1 MYNLEGGVIWTQELK
16 NAFKTGTTYCSVIHN
31 QQEYN
36 ESNFLKEAELKDVKY
51 VPNAGFIGQAVSKML
66 TIKMVNNEESNLN
79 FENANVQFKIGAKY
93 NDIIYYINYGNFIVN
108 EPPENDDTNGTVKF
122 IAYDYMIKF
131 NQDYTNRVSYPC
143 TLKDLLLDICSQAG
157 VELGSTTFQNEDF
170 EVEDNQFEGKQL
182 RDVLQHI
189 AKCAFSWARIG
200 QDNKLYLDFEVNN
213 NINETI
219 TIDDYKMDAFKKAN
233 EYYGPTNKVTYA
245 DSDIKG
251 QEISVQDDSSI
262 ATYGEKEIIIYD
274 NYFAYNIKKRQ
285 ELIQA
290 GTVLF
295 GLRYMPV
302 QNLELIGLVYL
313 DCTDIIGVQDGAGT
327 TYLTRVFSHI
337 IKYNGAVSDT
347 IETTGESDNEKR
359 YSNPNNSIIQ
369 NSRTEIIV
377 DRAKKEITAV
387 VEEVSGQNRKIAKV
401 QETVDELKS
410 QISDIADITTSLE
423 SNSARLEFE
432 NINQS
437 EPIRIVIHPVGTNIS
452 KLYPS
457 PSLKPSSNLKIR
469 TRVLRFTNT
478 TTQEVWNYELPDD
491 LLYYDNEN
499 YDEFI
504 LDYESLSC
512 VINKK
517 CKWNNDGTVGLL
529 ENERT
534 DEYTFPH
541 IELTDGDYTVQ
552 LIQYNSGYIF
562 ARMMTKN
569 YYTDQFAIRAELNSE
584 ISQTVDNINLSVDK
598 KLSNYSTTSQMNSAI
613 DLKAGQI
620 TQSVSENYATKTAL
634 GNTEKSF
641 NSKIEQTAKNITQ
654 SVSETYV
661 TNQSLEDNYSTT
673 EQTATMISTTV
684 SQTTKNNLKDVTV
697 EYALGT
703 STSTAPTSGWSTTA
717 PTWQQGKYMWQRTKT
732 KTADGTESISNPTC
746 IAGAT
751 GASGVSISSI
761 TEYYAVSSSNSSAPA
776 DSAFKTTMQT
786 MTATN
791 KYLWNYEVITY
802 SNNNTQKTIKRVIG
816 TYGDKG
822 TDGTNGIGIK
832 SVTNKYQVSTSNTTA
847 PTSWSNTP
855 QTMTATNKYLW
866 NYEIITYSDNTTTT
880 STPAVIGVYG
890 DKGQTGNTGKGV
902 KGVVAEYYLSN
913 SESTQ
918 SGGSW
923 TTTQPTYKENHYYWT
938 RTKITWTD
946 DTVTYTTPILVEQIN
961 SLNKSVASL
970 DIKVGE
976 IQSKVDTIEDLTRI
990 VNGTKTVTLTNCVKG
1005 SVLELHIYGNNSV
1018 FQAMYPTNTLYPQ
1031 DNLYPKGD
1039 SLITVKY
1046 ANNTTKTYELG
1057 VTEVLRKNGSVYDE
1071 YVLEN
1076 SQAKVIRRINSNG
1089 TVKTN
1094 PTTQNLG
1101 EFSIALE
1108 EGTNIITIKNY
1119 SADMYVKYA
1128 IKSAYTD
1135 IFATQVQMNSSIT
1148 QTAQEINLEV
1158 SKKVDSNE
1166 VISKINQSAE
1176 AVGINAN
1183 KINLSAND
1191 VLNLLSGNTINLSGK
1206 SIKIAS
1212 NNFSVDENG
1221 KMTCSNANISG
1232 SITSNDATI
1241 TGGKIKVKGGRY
1253 NTDLLRVE
1261 DTNGEYLSYLQPG
1274 AAGFVHMDSSYRI
1287 DIAATPSESV
1297 IYVGAEGRS
1306 SEITDSYVKTPQ
1318 VIQTSLESQKKNFE
1332 KYTNAL
1338 ETLKDIDIYKY
1349 NLKSESDNSKKHI
1362 GFVIGDKYNYSEE
1375 ITSKNNDGADV
1386 YSFVS
1391 LCCQAIK
1398 EQQEE
1403 IEKLR
1408 KEIEK

>member
-51 VPNAGFIGQAVSKML
+51 VPNAGFVGQAVSKML
-66 TIKMVNNEESNLN
+66 TIKMVNDEESNLN

-93 NDIIYYINYGNFIVN
+93 NDVVYYINYGNFIVN

-157 VELGSTTFQNEDF
+157 VELGSITFQNEDF

-251 QEISVQDDSSI
+251 QEISVQDDNSI
-262 ATYGEKEIIIYD
+262 ATNGVKEIIIYD
-274 NYFAYNIKKRQ
+274 NYFAYTTEKRQ

-359 YSNPNNSIIQ
+359 YSNPNNSITQ

-387 VEEVSGQNRKIAKV
+387 VEEVAGQNQKIAQV
-401 QETVDELKS
+401 TQTVSELSS

-423 SNSARLEFE
+423 SNSAKLQFE
-432 NINQS
+432 DVNQS
-437 EPIRIVIHPVGTNIS
+437 EPIRVVIHPIGVNIAKLHPHTN
-452 KLYPS
+452 
-457 PSLKPSSNLKIR
+457 LKPKVGLKMT
-469 TRVLRFTNT
+469 TRILRFQNT
-478 TTQEVWNYELPDD
+478 TTNETFDYEIPDD
-491 LLYYDNEN
+491 LLYYDSEN

-529 ENERT
+529 SSERAV
-534 DEYTFPH
+534 EYEFPH
-541 IELTDGDYTVQ
+541 IELTEGDYTVS
-552 LIQYNSGYIF
+552 LIKYSNGYLF
-562 ARMMTKN
+562 ARMMIKN
-569 YYTDQFAIRAELNSE
+569 YYTAQFATRAELNSD
-584 ISQTVDNINLSVDK
+584 IRQTVDNINLSVNE
-598 KLSNYSTTSQMNSAI
+598 KLTNYSTTTEMNSAIDVKANAITQSVSQTYVTNTTLTSNYSTT
-613 DLKAGQI
+613 
-620 TQSVSENYATKTAL
+620 EATKDMINFTV
-634 GNTEKSF
+634 GEK
-641 NSKIEQTAKNITQ
+641 
-654 SVSETYV
+654 
-661 TNQSLEDNYSTT
+661 
-673 EQTATMISTTV
+673 
-684 SQTTKNNLKDVTV
+684 TKNNLETVTV

-703 STSTAPTSGWSTTA
+703 STTTAPTSGWSTTA

-822 TDGTNGIGIK
+822 TDGTNGIGIE

-866 NYEIITYSDNTTTT
+866 NYEIITYSNNTTST
-880 STPAVIGVYG
+880 STPAVIGTYG
-890 DKGQTGNTGKGV
+890 DKGNTGDTGKGV
-902 KGVVAEYYLSN
+902 KAVVAQYYLS
-913 SESTQ
+913 SSKTTQ
-918 SGGSW
+918 TGGSW
-923 TTTQPTYKENHYYWT
+923 AETQPAYKKDYYYWT

-946 DTVTYTTPILVEQIN
+946 NTTTYTTPILVEEIN
-961 SLNKSVASL
+961 SLNESVASL
-970 DIKVGE
+970 NIRTNAIESSVTEKVGKTE
-976 IQSKVDTIEDLTRI
+976 FGTYITQNKDSVKLAWNQISEYIQMMIINNNASFAILDSSKKPIAYFD
-990 VNGTKTVTLTNCVKG
+990 KTG
-1005 SVLELHIYGNNSV
+1005 IHFSS
-1018 FQAMYPTNTLYPQ
+1018 
-1031 DNLYPKGD
+1031 
-1039 SLITVKY
+1039 
-1046 ANNTTKTYELG
+1046 NNTAFGEMG
-1057 VTEVLRKNGSVYDE
+1057 V
-1071 YVLEN
+1071 
-1076 SQAKVIRRINSNG
+1076 Q
-1089 TVKTN
+1089 TVDGNK
-1094 PTTQNLG
+1094 
-1101 EFSIALE
+1101 FIA
-1108 EGTNIITIKNY
+1108 
-1119 SADMYVKYA
+1119 
-1128 IKSAYTD
+1128 
-1135 IFATQVQMNSSIT
+1135 
-1148 QTAQEINLEV
+1148 
-1158 SKKVDSNE
+1158 
-1166 VISKINQSAE
+1166 
-1176 AVGINAN
+1176 
-1183 KINLSAND
+1183 
-1191 VLNLLSGNTINLSGK
+1191 
-1206 SIKIAS
+1206 
-1212 NNFSVDENG
+1212 FSVDGTYGSAINNGMAWGIKTTSDGKFHPIFYIKNFEMGSQQSDAGFGELVLSASNLLLDGIGTGLIAGTIKIFGDPTQGDLYFYDIKNNKYPLIITPENDFSYGEISILDNIRFYKVENG
-1221 KMTCSNANISG
+1221 ENRLMIGAQGEGCQLTDTGAIICDSLSISSGGFGIICDNDITAYGGGTFNSIRCYGNIHCDGNVYAQNVSDRRLKK
-1232 SITSNDATI
+1232 N
-1241 TGGKIKVKGGRY
+1241 IK
-1253 NTDLLRVE
+1253 DVE
-1261 DTNGEYLSYLQPG
+1261 DNALDNVKKMKVRSFDWKKDDSHVSY
-1274 AAGFVHMDSSYRI
+1274 GFIAQELEEI
-1287 DIAATPSESV
+1287 DEC
-1297 IYVGAEGRS
+1297 YVLKQEVKNDKG
-1306 SEITDSYVKTPQ
+1306 EITD
-1318 VIQTSLESQKKNFE
+1318 
-1332 KYTNAL
+1332 
-1338 ETLKDIDIYKY
+1338 YKY
-1349 NLKSESDNSKKHI
+1349 YQNEFPIIATLTKAIQEQQLQI
-1362 GFVIGDKYNYSEE
+1362 EE
-1375 ITSKNNDGADV
+1375 LQKE
-1386 YSFVS
+1386 
-1391 LCCQAIK
+1391 IK
-1398 EQQEE
+1398 EL
-1403 IEKLR
+1403 KGG
-1408 KEIEK
+1408 K